1 LVGLS
6 MIGACSLPTDL
17 GRALLGKN
25 ESRVGTVSGVVVAV
39 IIFTG
44 FTVHFW
50 GSLWIL
56 LGLLT
61 GLRAHLGE
69 LGALNK
75 RDYASTG

>member
-1 LVGLS
+1 L
-6 MIGACSLPTDL
+6 
-17 GRALLGKN
+17 
-25 ESRVGTVSGVVVAV
+25 GVVMAV

-50 GSLWIL
+50 GSMWIL
-56 LGLLT
+56 VGLLT

-75 RDYASTG
+75 RDFAASG